1 MQFRFTPYEIPLKTP
16 FNTAAGTVTVREG
29 VLLELRFD
37 ATGIRHRAEA
47 APLPGFSRET
57 IGHVLDRLHRDQE
70 IITQFFRSPTKE
82 SAATFL
88 QSYQALP
95 SLAFA
100 LSALLWQIELRSL
113 EAASGET
120 VHPTE
125 EIQINAVAGL
135 LSPDALLHHLTQKYR
150 QGFRVFKC
158 KVGLHPQELADT
170 LHTFARIH
178 RDVLFRLDANRSW
191 PVDHLEAYSSLFSE
205 LPVQYIE
212 EPAAIDRPEQLEK
225 VLGRCKLPV
234 ALDESIQ
241 SPDQL
246 ERFARSDAAR
256 SVAAW
261 IIKPTLFGDL
271 YALRTLLD
279 QYHLSE
285 RTVFT
290 SSFETGVGRALIG
303 WLAAHYGSA
312 NFAHGLDTGD
322 LFSEELEKLPGGPLL
337 RYSDCLN
344 LIRPPDF
351 RWQDRDLFFMSRTG
365 IYTWTDLDMFSKT
378 LLRWLAAEKIDLNRP
393 MLLSAQ
399 GSDEMLLLMAA
410 CYRSR
415 IAMLII
421 PPETPWNTMRERIAT
436 LPEPTRPQAG
446 FIETEDREKA
456 LDHGVALDKDS
467 VLGITSML
475 TRSDLHSFLS
485 SSPDHPEWVP
495 SVQESHQNTLACIMF
510 TSGSA
515 GTPKAIPILRS
526 QIESAAHAAAPF
538 MKPDPGCMS
547 HLMLPL
553 YHIGGSSILFRS
565 LIYETP
571 ILLQL
576 AGSTQTESEGARRT
590 PDLAETARILQHNPL
605 IQITSMVPTQLMRLL
620 RDHDLQVHPSM
631 KTILLGGGPVNRD
644 LMDLI
649 GKKQGESGLEAEQD
663 AVLETAREIEL
674 ETERDGEGEAV
685 REAEQDAARLA
696 EREAERDGEGEAAHE
711 VVLPVRFSFGMTE
724 TAAMI
729 LSGTLMD
736 QPSDGP
742 WLQVHPPN
750 EAEIRPW
757 VLQLEPESES
767 HQPEKNTG
775 KVVREE
781 ESLRD
786 GGSEEG
792 SREPEEGLLWVR
804 GPQVV
809 PQMDE
814 GQIFD
819 SDGWFCT
826 GDIATR
832 RGNWF
837 RIEMKREDRIVT
849 GGKNVDPREVENRL
863 REIGWI
869 RDVVVIGVPDPEW
882 GQKVIAFVV
891 ADGVGV
897 GSLSRDGNVEAQVDE
912 NLSRD
917 GNSRREIGEIIK
929 ASLRGKLEA
938 YKIPKQCILLDKIPR
953 TALQKVKRAD
963 LLALWESNYSD

>member
-16 FNTAAGTVTVREG
+16 FKTAAGTVTVREG

-100 LSALLWQIELRSL
+100 LSALLWQIELHSL

-125 EIQINAVAGL
+125 QIQINAVAGL

-467 VLGITSML
+467 VLGITSIL

-526 QIESAAHAAAPF
+526 QIESAANAAAPF

-553 YHIGGSSILFRS
+553 YHIGGASILFRS

-649 GKKQGESGLEAEQD
+649 GKKQGESGLEAEQ
-663 AVLETAREIEL
+663 
-674 ETERDGEGEAV
+674 
-685 REAEQDAARLA
+685 
-696 EREAERDGEGEAAHE
+696 E

-767 HQPEKNTG
+767 HQPEKNAG

-781 ESLRD
+781 EDSVE
-786 GGSEEG
+786 GGSVEG

-869 RDVVVIGVPDPEW
+869 RDVVLIGVPDPEW

-917 GNSRREIGEIIK
+917 GNTRREIGEIIK

-953 TALQKVKRAD
+953 TELQKVKRAD

>member
-16 FNTAAGTVTVREG
+16 FKTAAGTVTVREG

-47 APLPGFSRET
+47 APLAGFSRET

-100 LSALLWQIELRSL
+100 LSALLWQIELHSL

-125 EIQINAVAGL
+125 QIQINAVAGL

-170 LHTFARIH
+170 LHTFVRIH

-446 FIETEDREKA
+446 FIETEDREEA
-456 LDHGVALDKDS
+456 LDHGVALDKDG
-467 VLGITSML
+467 VLGIMSML

-526 QIESAAHAAAPF
+526 QIESAANAAAPF

-553 YHIGGSSILFRS
+553 YHIGGASILFRS

-663 AVLETAREIEL
+663 ALLET
-674 ETERDGEGEAV
+674 
-685 REAEQDAARLA
+685 
-696 EREAERDGEGEAAHE
+696 AHE

-953 TALQKVKRAD
+953 TALQKVKRAV
-963 LLALWESNYSD
+963 LLALWESNYSDLG

>member
-1 MQFRFTPYEIPLKTP
+1 MQFRFTPYEIPLITP
-16 FNTAAGTVTVREG
+16 FKTAAGTVTVREG

-100 LSALLWQIELRSL
+100 LSALLWQIELHSL

-125 EIQINAVAGL
+125 QIQINAVAGL

-170 LHTFARIH
+170 LHTFVRIH

-446 FIETEDREKA
+446 FIETEEREKA

-495 SVQESHQNTLACIMF
+495 SVQESHQNTQACIMF

-649 GKKQGESGLEAEQD
+649 GKKQGESGL
-663 AVLETAREIEL
+663 
-674 ETERDGEGEAV
+674 
-685 REAEQDAARLA
+685 
-696 EREAERDGEGEAAHE
+696 EAAHE

-897 GSLSRDGNVEAQVDE
+897 GVDVGVGSLNRDGNVEAQVDE

-917 GNSRREIGEIIK
+917 GNARREIGEIIK

-938 YKIPKQCILLDKIPR
+938 YKIPKQCILLDMIPR

-963 LLALWESNYSD
+963 LLALWESNYSDLG

>member
-16 FNTAAGTVTVREG
+16 FKTAAGTVTVREG

-100 LSALLWQIELRSL
+100 LSALLWQIELHSL

-125 EIQINAVAGL
+125 QIQINAVAGL

-170 LHTFARIH
+170 LHTFVRIH

-446 FIETEDREKA
+446 FIETEDREEA
-456 LDHGVALDKDS
+456 LDHGVALDKDG

-495 SVQESHQNTLACIMF
+495 SVQESHQNTQACIMF

-649 GKKQGESGLEAEQD
+649 GKKQGESGLEAEQ
-663 AVLETAREIEL
+663 
-674 ETERDGEGEAV
+674 
-685 REAEQDAARLA
+685 
-696 EREAERDGEGEAAHE
+696 E

-917 GNSRREIGEIIK
+917 GKARREIGEIIK

-963 LLALWESNYSD
+963 LLALWESNYSDLG

>member
-113 EAASGET
+113 QAASGET

-125 EIQINAVAGL
+125 HIQINAVAGL

-365 IYTWTDLDMFSKT
+365 IYTWTDLDMFSKS

-446 FIETEDREKA
+446 FIETEDREEA
-456 LDHGVALDKDS
+456 LDHGVALDKDG

-495 SVQESHQNTLACIMF
+495 SVQESHQNTQACIMF

-553 YHIGGSSILFRS
+553 YHIGGASILFRS

-649 GKKQGESGLEAEQD
+649 GKKQGESGLEAEQ
-663 AVLETAREIEL
+663 
-674 ETERDGEGEAV
+674 
-685 REAEQDAARLA
+685 
-696 EREAERDGEGEAAHE
+696 E

-786 GGSEEG
+786 GGSGEG

-897 GSLSRDGNVEAQVDE
+897 GSLSRDGNA
-912 NLSRD
+912 
-917 GNSRREIGEIIK
+917 RREIGEIIK

-963 LLALWESNYSD
+963 LLALWESNYSDLG